1 MAISASISSIWAPAV
16 LEALEKSLAYG
27 QLFNRDY
34 VGQVT
39 TGATVKIT
47 SISDVSINAHTRDSA
62 ITWEALT
69 DSTQDLSIDQ
79 EKYFAFMLD
88 DADAVQSSANLMGAA
103 TRNAVYQ
110 LRDTID
116 SYLASVLAS
125 GTIVSSLGTSTTPLE
140 INSSNIGSTLRLIA
154 RRLDDAKVPRNG
166 RYVVLPP
173 WAIEDLT
180 AANIVEATNNTS
192 ALASGMVGRY
202 AGLDILVS
210 HNVPNTTSAKYQI
223 YAASTVSQTMAMQ
236 IENVEQMR
244 LETYFA
250 DGVRGLAVY
259 GAKATRPGAIV
270 KSFWN
275 EAAEA

>member
-116 SYLASVLAS
+116 SYLATVLAS
-125 GTIVSSLGTSTTPLE
+125 GTIVAGLGTSTTPLE
-140 INSSNIGSTLRLIA
+140 INSSNVGSTLRLIA

-173 WAIEDLT
+173 WAIEDLV
-180 AANIVEATNNTS
+180 AANITDSTS
-192 ALASGMVGRY
+192 NANALASGMVGRY